1 MRDSIYIK
9 PFDLENDF
17 GRFKGGHLF
26 KDENEENGFL
36 LNPENGCSIILS
48 SELYRQVLSQKI
60 DEPLAFKMIQ
70 RGLIENETCMKCQV
84 TERVQPTFF
93 IFDLTQACNFRCI
106 YCFRHLE
113 DKVHTIS
120 DDNLDAIT
128 NYIIDYCIKYKIKD
142 FCVQPWGGEP
152 LIAFDK
158 IKRMDDMFKQAG
170 LYPLISIETN
180 ASLITEELAEECASR
195 NIRLGVSIDGFEAVQ
210 NMHRPLMSGKPSFD
224 KMMRG
229 VRILEKNEKLKNFG
243 VVTVLTS
250 RSFPYLEEIIEF
262 LATEVK
268 AQCFKLNLVKD
279 NPVMKDA
286 GLCLTPEQVEAAEK
300 ILLAKL
306 VELNKRGF
314 HITELNVHEKL
325 MNLLVRSKTNICTSR
340 GCMGGTKMIAFD
352 QDGLI
357 FPCDVTDYKD
367 EAIGSVHDRLDL
379 ITLVN
384 EAKESNRDFFNRK
397 HIDECDTCPFWFY
410 CKGGCTTAIK
420 YKKGCVEG
428 VDNQECI
435 ANKTLYPGLIELILT
450 DPDAVFP
457 LTRGR
462 VQLKKSR

>member
-1 MRDSIYIK
+1 MRDCKYIK
-9 PFDLENDF
+9 PFEVDGNI
-17 GRFKGGHLF
+17 GKFKGGYLF
-26 KDENEENGFL
+26 KDEREEYGFL
-36 LNPENGCSIILS
+36 LNSENGCSIILS
-48 SELYRQVLSQKI
+48 DDLCEQVASQSM
-60 DEPLAFKMIQ
+60 DETLVFKMIQ
-70 RGLIENETCMKCQV
+70 RGMVEMDKCLECQV

-120 DDNLDAIT
+120 DENLDAII

-158 IKRMDDMFKQAG
+158 IKRMDDLFKKAG

-195 NIRLGVSIDGFEAVQ
+195 NIRLGISIDGFEAVQ
-210 NMHRPLMSGKPSFD
+210 NMHRPLMSGAPSFD

-229 VRILEKNEKLKNFG
+229 VKILAQNDKLRNFG

-250 RSFPYLEEIIEF
+250 RSFPYLAEIIEF

-268 AQCFKLNLVKD
+268 VTCFKLNLVKD

-286 GLCLTPEQVEAAEK
+286 GLCLSSDQVEVAER

-306 VELNKRGF
+306 VDLNRRGYK
-314 HITELNVHEKL
+314 ITELNVQEKL
-325 MNLLVRSKTNICTSR
+325 MNLLVRSKSNICTSR

-357 FPCDVTDYKD
+357 YPCDVTDYK
-367 EAIGSVHDRLDL
+367 EESIGSVHDRQDL

-384 EAKESNRDFFNRK
+384 DAKASKRDFFNKK
-397 HIDECDTCPFWFY
+397 HIDDCDSCPFWFY

-428 VDNQECI
+428 VDNQECL
-435 ANKTLYPGLIELILT
+435 ANKTLYPELINLILT
-450 DPDAVFP
+450 DPEAILP

-462 VQLKKSR
+462 VQLKPVK

>member
-1 MRDSIYIK
+1 MGSLEYIRS
-9 PFDLENDF
+9 FDIGGNI
-17 GRFKGGHLF
+17 GRFKGGYLF
-26 KDENEENGFL
+26 KDEIERNGFL

-48 SELYRQVLSQKI
+48 SELCDQLYYQNI
-60 DEPLAFKMIQ
+60 EEPLAFKMIQ
-70 RGLIENETCMKCQV
+70 RGLIERGNCLECQV
-84 TERVQPTFF
+84 KERVQPTFF

-113 DKVHTIS
+113 DKVRTIS
-120 DDNLDAIT
+120 DKNLDAIT
-128 NYIIDYCIKYKIKD
+128 NYIIDYCIKYKIKN

-158 IKRMDDMFKQAG
+158 IRRMDNMFKEKG

-180 ASLITEELAEECASR
+180 ASLITEELAEECAIR
-195 NIRLGVSIDGFEAVQ
+195 NIRLGVSIDGFELVQ
-210 NMHRPLMSGKPSFD
+210 NMHRPLMNGKPSFE

-229 VRILEKNEKLKNFG
+229 VKILANNENLKNFG

-250 RSFPYLEEIIEF
+250 KSFPYLKEIIEF

-268 AQCFKLNLVKD
+268 VSCFKLNLVKD

-286 GLCLTPEQVEAAEK
+286 GLCLTKEQVELAE
-300 ILLAKL
+300 ITLLSKL
-306 VELNKRGF
+306 VELNKRGYP
-314 HITELNVHEKL
+314 ITELNVQEKL
-325 MNLLVRSKTNICTSR
+325 MNLLVRSKSNICTSR

-357 FPCDVTDYKD
+357 YPCDVTDYKK
-367 EAIGSVHDRLDL
+367 EAIGSVHDKQDL

-384 EAKESNRDFFNRK
+384 NAKKSNCDFFNKK
-397 HIDECDTCPFWFY
+397 HINECDNCPFWFY

-435 ANKTLYPGLIELILT
+435 ANKTLYPKLIELILSE
-450 DPDAVFP
+450 PNAIFP

-462 VQLKKSR
+462 VKLNKI